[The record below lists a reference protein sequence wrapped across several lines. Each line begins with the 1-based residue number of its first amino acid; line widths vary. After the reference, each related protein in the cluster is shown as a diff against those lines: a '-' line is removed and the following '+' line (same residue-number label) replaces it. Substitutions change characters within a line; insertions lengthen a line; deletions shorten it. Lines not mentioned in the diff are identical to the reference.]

1 MGKQMEVGKEAA
13 QDRRVHENRPLKSRG
28 EPGNQGGSQGRPL
41 QGEGVCEQ
49 RHRGARGVVSQGG
62 AGQLP
67 GCRLS
72 RWFCGAEQDWNGGSV
87 RTWGPEVEVKGL
99 RR

>member
-1 MGKQMEVGKEAA
+1 MVGSKKMGKQMEVGKEAA

-49 RHRGARGVVSQGG
+49 RHRGARGGR
-62 AGQLP
+62 LP
-67 GCRLS
+67 EGWRPAPRVQAFALVLWC
-72 RWFCGAEQDWNGGSV
+72 
-87 RTWGPEVEVKGL
+87 
-99 RR
+99 

>member
-49 RHRGARGVVSQGG
+49 RHRGARGVVSRGVQASSQG
-62 AGQLP
+62 AGF
-67 GCRLS
+67 RAASVVLS
-72 RWFCGAEQDWNGGSV
+72 RAGMG
-87 RTWGPEVEVKGL
+87 EV
-99 RR
+99 

>member
-1 MGKQMEVGKEAA
+1 MGKQMEAGKEAA

-28 EPGNQGGSQGRPL
+28 DRGTEEAASGGCCGAKGREQG
-41 QGEGVCEQ
+41 
-49 RHRGARGVVSQGG
+49 HRGARGG
-62 AGQLP
+62 
-67 GCRLS
+67 RLLEG
-72 RWFCGAEQDWNGGSV
+72 RRPAPRVKAFALVCGAEQDWNGGGV